1 MPEQWRDGP
10 TEKRQAYF
18 LVAPAMAMLLLVT
31 AYPVCE
37 AAWLSLHR
45 FILVFH
51 DWRFLGIQNYR
62 FLLSDERFW
71 TALANTGYFTLV
83 AVSLEL
89 VMGLGFALVLNA
101 SFRGR
106 AAVRASVLI
115 PWAIPTV
122 ISAKAWAWFFDAGG
136 PGSRLLLNPDA
147 SWLGTP
153 GYAMHAAILV
163 DVWKTTPFVAVLLL
177 AGLQAIPRDVYEA
190 AEVDGASWWRVFRSV
205 TLPMLGPMIAVALLF
220 RTLDAFRV
228 FDAIYVL
235 TEGGPAN
242 TTETVSIYAYKT
254 LMRAGDFGYGSS
266 LAIAIFLATLGISLG
281 YVKVLGRVLGAAR

>member
-1 MPEQWRDGP
+1 
-10 TEKRQAYF
+10 
-18 LVAPAMAMLLLVT
+18 
-31 AYPVCE
+31 
-37 AAWLSLHR
+37 
-45 FILVFH
+45 
-51 DWRFLGIQNYR
+51 
-62 FLLSDERFW
+62 
-71 TALANTGYFTLV
+71 
-83 AVSLEL
+83 
-89 VMGLGFALVLNA
+89 
-101 SFRGR
+101 
-106 AAVRASVLI
+106 
-115 PWAIPTV
+115 
-122 ISAKAWAWFFDAGG
+122 
-136 PGSRLLLNPDA
+136 
-147 SWLGTP
+147 
-153 GYAMHAAILV
+153 MHAAILV

-254 LMRAGDFGYGSS
+254 LMRVGDFGYGST
-266 LAIAIFLATLGISLG
+266 LAVAIFLAALGISLG